1 MKKNPNRLVSK
12 IKRAL
17 FISFTFGSLWVLVR
31 NLQWGEIVHKAQIL
45 ILLSGKTL
53 KKQKQIARLLIIS
66 GRALF
71 YTMTSPLSQ
80 KAMAVEVHR

>member
-1 MKKNPNRLVSK
+1 MKKIMLFLV
-12 IKRAL
+12 
-17 FISFTFGSLWVLVR
+17 
-31 NLQWGEIVHKAQIL
+31 

>member
-1 MKKNPNRLVSK
+1 MYDFNDEATLY
-12 IKRAL
+12 I
-17 FISFTFGSLWVLVR
+17 
-31 NLQWGEIVHKAQIL
+31 IL
-45 ILLSGKTL
+45 LLSGKTL

>member
-1 MKKNPNRLVSK
+1 MQSRIRLLNKSK
-12 IKRAL
+12 SNSYSEL
-17 FISFTFGSLWVLVR
+17 
-31 NLQWGEIVHKAQIL
+31 
-45 ILLSGKTL
+45 LLSGKTL

>member
-1 MKKNPNRLVSK
+1 MIICLN
-12 IKRAL
+12 A
-17 FISFTFGSLWVLVR
+17 
-31 NLQWGEIVHKAQIL
+31 NLQKNKE